1 MKQPAPLPFRRYR
14 GRALHALAVLTA
26 ALLVL
31 AGSISFGASGR
42 ITPRPPLQS
51 LVSRDIDLKALRPQ
65 QQLEVRRAISPIRLD
80 GSDTKAVRLV
90 VECPQRVA
98 AERST
103 TQIYEAH
110 RLSDYLRQR
119 TNGPRAP
126 PQANA

>member
-1 MKQPAPLPFRRYR
+1 
-14 GRALHALAVLTA
+14 VLTA

-51 LVSRDIDLKALRPQ
+51 LVSRDIDVKALRPQ
-65 QQLEVRRAISPIRLD
+65 QQLEVRGATSPIRL
-80 GSDTKAVRLV
+80 GGVDTKAIRPV
-90 VECPQRVA
+90 VECPQGDA
-98 AERST
+98 AKCLT
-103 TQIYEAH
+103 TQIHET
-110 RLSDYLRQR
+110 RRISDYLGQR